1 MGARTVTL
9 ANLSTL
15 PSLMAGAG
23 SFASDTVLDA
33 PLRSLTAGGWSVV
46 LPEDSLVVGM
56 PRGPGAARRL
66 RRALGQLGP
75 GAPVAVISRM
85 PIGSRRMTRLAARG
99 GLVVQRQ
106 LVALPRLGGACYLV
120 EDDAAALR
128 WLLSSVLT
136 VPPGVNRAA
145 MLQQLAIRLARDVLP
160 VQTMSWLLPHRV
172 VLAVR
177 A

>member
-1 MGARTVTL
+1 MSARTITL
-9 ANLSTL
+9 SNLTTL
-15 PSLMAGAG
+15 PNLTAGTG

-33 PLRSLTAGGWSVV
+33 PLRSLTAGGWAVV
-46 LPEDSLVVGM
+46 LPEDSVVVGM

-66 RRALGQLGP
+66 SRTLRPLDP

-85 PIGSRRMTRLAARG
+85 PIGARRITRVGARS
-99 GLVVQRQ
+99 GLIVQRQ
-106 LVALPRLGGACYLV
+106 LVALPRLGGTCYLV
-120 EDDAAALR
+120 EDDATAIR

-145 MLQQLAIRLARDVLP
+145 VLQQLAVRLVRDVLP
-160 VQTMSWLLPHRV
+160 VRAVSWMLPHRV